1 MRLLDE
7 SELRWVSGGTFSGLD
22 EPDRP
27 GSQPPRDPDE
37 PEPGPPRQEEPPRGK
52 VDTYPERICDTGKVD
67 SFKMRIVD
75 PGKEGALGKVGPVSG
90 IEAAQGESVM
100 EIEVKCNSKKKEEE
114 DDD

>member
-37 PEPGPPRQEEPPRGK
+37 PEPRPPRHEEPPRGK
-52 VDTYPERICDTGKVD
+52 VDTYPERICDSGLVG
-67 SFKMRIVD
+67 SFKMRIVE
-75 PGKEGALGKVGPVSG
+75 PGKEAAVGKVGPASG
-90 IEAAQGESVM
+90 LEASEGESTI
-100 EIEVKCNSKKKEEE
+100 EIEVKCTSKKEEE